1 MKKLLSVT
9 FFTGLLTLTRML
21 SGFIIAKV
29 VAIYIGPSGMAML
42 GQLQTVITVLNGIST
57 SPAGNGVVRYTAKY
71 YKNGYDD
78 CVPWWRASIRLML
91 IIIGIIIPVTAI
103 SSAQLAK
110 WLFLDSSY
118 YWVVLLCLIALP
130 LSAFGNFLISVI
142 NGQQQFKRYILQS
155 FISVL
160 ITAVI
165 MIGFIINAN
174 IKGALIAVSL
184 QNGLIG
190 LMIIIGTLR
199 QSWFKKK
206 YLWGYVDK
214 KYYKELFNY
223 IFMAL
228 TSALAMPIALLV
240 MRNLM
245 IQKLGWEATGQW
257 QAVWKISE
265 TYLSVLTIAL
275 STYYLPRLSAIESRL
290 LKREVNSTALVFIPI
305 AIMLAFGIF
314 IFKDYIIS
322 ILFTREFLEAR
333 DLFAIQLIGD
343 VLKIASWLY

>member
-1 MKKLLSVT
+1 
-9 FFTGLLTLTRML
+9 
-21 SGFIIAKV
+21 
-29 VAIYIGPSGMAML
+29 
-42 GQLQTVITVLNGIST
+42 
-57 SPAGNGVVRYTAKY
+57 
-71 YKNGYDD
+71 
-78 CVPWWRASIRLML
+78 
-91 IIIGIIIPVTAI
+91 
-103 SSAQLAK
+103 
-110 WLFLDSSY
+110 
-118 YWVVLLCLIALP
+118 
-130 LSAFGNFLISVI
+130 
-142 NGQQQFKRYILQS
+142 
-155 FISVL
+155 
-160 ITAVI
+160 
-165 MIGFIINAN
+165 
-174 IKGALIAVSL
+174 
-184 QNGLIG
+184 
-190 LMIIIGTLR
+190 
-199 QSWFKKK
+199 
-206 YLWGYVDK
+206 
-214 KYYKELFNY
+214 
-223 IFMAL
+223 MAL

-343 VLKIASWLY
+343 VLKIASWLYAFPMLSRGMTKWFISTEVFFSLSLIILSYLFINLYGLIGANMAYATNYFFYFIVVFFLIKPTKIHSRIQK